1 MYRFLCMPSV
11 LITIP
16 RATVLIAQSK
26 YLPLLP
32 RNIINQL
39 YTYYCNIEPKW
50 FLTSRDKVVFHFIS
64 FHPAPPF
71 PSYSCNVQT
80 IARRPCSH
88 SILPPAV
95 AFFCFCVCVLFLCVV
110 CLSVDSLSPCANL
123 SASNAALHA
132 PPWRH
137 TISSALATDRSSQ
150 PWGSSLENECWPSG
164 HVWRRRIAQ
173 GSRDQSEATR

>member
-1 MYRFLCMPSV
+1 MPSV

-95 AFFCFCVCVLFLCVV
+95 AFFFFFFFH
-110 CLSVDSLSPCANL
+110 SPL
-123 SASNAALHA
+123 SARQNGAHNIADDPVLLTTQGGRKKLQRLEHVDIRVHLRGGRAAKKRREGLGGG
-132 PPWRH
+132 
-137 TISSALATDRSSQ
+137 
-150 PWGSSLENECWPSG
+150 WGGVP
-164 HVWRRRIAQ
+164 A
-173 GSRDQSEATR
+173 